1 MSLKF
6 FRKHKKYGH
15 ILLLGAL
22 FAMVTFGAL
31 TGLRELMERRQ
42 RAAVAGTPV
51 YDLPTMGVKVT
62 REEDQDI
69 RLNLR
74 GMARFQMQLAQLFQ
88 QPELRSLLAS
98 PQMQPL
104 FRYQSVLPMRFI
116 EAGGIAETTLS
127 EEALHE
133 IYATAILMK
142 EAEKA
147 GIRVTEE
154 MAEAHYGEWMTC
166 GLPPQ
171 YLNAW
176 LHEAFFEQTSPPT
189 SFFRQR
195 VLSAI
200 RQEMTLSLYLQ
211 SLRHAGR
218 AFSEDVDDFFR
229 QVAENAEIDKVS
241 LEFRRYLDG
250 VAEPTEEQ
258 LVAHFKQYKDELADE
273 TENGF
278 GCKIPNR
285 VRFEY
290 LKVKADVF
298 RAEAVVTDKEIEDY
312 YNLNKDMEF
321 VVTPE
326 EPKTPA
332 AAPEPSATDAP
343 SPTPTAPKAGSD
355 NPDAAPSAAED
366 EKANDGGGVG
376 LPATLAQAVPG
387 QTATA
392 TESDPADAVGQTP
405 ASTPVPAVPS
415 PAPATDAQTP
425 ATPAKTYR
433 PLAEVREEIRTRL
446 QNQKGA
452 DAARARAEEILSQ
465 LLQRPMLGLENLADD
480 KYVVHY
486 PAGDFLAQ
494 DQIRQV
500 TTGIGTAAK
509 MPSGKQWQRPIFF
522 GDLVFSIDPFDPKP
536 QIFLGRPDGVLID
549 GTKNAYLFVVREIQ
563 PAHVPASLNDVRDV
577 VVRNVKKEAAFKLA
591 ETEAA
596 EILAAAQQ
604 KGLEAA
610 VAEKG
615 LKLDPPPYGG
625 DRHRVR
631 RPSPRYDDPQGKAV
645 FKVVDAGQSL
655 GTVGDPQLDRVTVF
669 QVKDVTRIQQS
680 EYVERLPMF
689 TVGTIQQQRQKALAA
704 LVDPERLM
712 ARSGFVTLE
721 PEGEEDAQQPSGD
734 AQQ

>member
-31 TGLRELMERRQ
+31 TYLPELMNQRRM
-42 RAAVAGTPV
+42 AAYARTPV
-51 YDLPTMGVKVT
+51 YDLPAMGMKVT
-62 REEDQDI
+62 REEDQNI

-74 GMARFQMQLAQLFQ
+74 GMAQFQRGLFELFQ

-104 FRYQSVLPMRFI
+104 FRYQSVMPMRFI
-116 EAGGIAETTLS
+116 QAGGIDEAKLS
-127 EEALHE
+127 EQALHE

-147 GIRVTEE
+147 GIHVTEE
-154 MAEAHYGEWMTC
+154 MAEAHYGEWLTC
-166 GLPPQ
+166 MPSV
-171 YLNAW
+171 YLNQL
-176 LHEAFFEQTSPPT
+176 LHKAFFGQAGLGDVPT
-189 SFFRQR
+189 NFFRAR
-195 VLSAI
+195 ILSAI
-200 RQEMTLSLYLQ
+200 RQEMTLCLYLT
-211 SLRHAGR
+211 SLGHGGR
-218 AFSEDVDDFFR
+218 AFSEDVDDFLR
-229 QVAENAEIDKVS
+229 QVVESAEIDKVS

-258 LVAHFKQYKDELADE
+258 LVAHFEQYKDKLADE

-321 VVTPE
+321 VVASE
-326 EPKTPA
+326 QPKTPA
-332 AAPEPSATDAP
+332 TTPEKPATDAS
-343 SPTPTAPKAGSD
+343 SPTPTAPKAASD
-355 NPDAAPSAAED
+355 NPDASSPAAED
-366 EKANDGGGVG
+366 EKADDGAAGR
-376 LPATLAQAVPG
+376 TS
-387 QTATA
+387 
-392 TESDPADAVGQTP
+392 ESA
-405 ASTPVPAVPS
+405 ASS
-415 PAPATDAQTP
+415 PAPAPDAQPP
-425 ATPAKTYR
+425 ATPAKTYK
-433 PLAEVREEIRTRL
+433 PLADVREEIRTRL

-452 DAARARAEEILSQ
+452 DAAKKRAEEILSQ

-480 KYVVHY
+480 KYVVYY
-486 PAGDFLAQ
+486 PTGDFLSQ
-494 DQIRQV
+494 DQIRQAA
-500 TTGIGTAAK
+500 TGIGTAAK
-509 MPSGKQWQRPIFF
+509 MPSGSQWQRPIFF
-522 GDLVFSIDPFDPKP
+522 GDLAFSIDPFDPKP
-536 QIFLGRPDGVLID
+536 QIFLGRPEGVLID
-549 GTKNAYLFVVREIQ
+549 GTKNAYIFVVREVQ

-591 ETEAA
+591 EIEAA
-596 EILAAAQQ
+596 EILAAARQ

-610 VAEKG
+610 AAEKG
-615 LKLDPPPYGG
+615 LKLDPPPFGG

-645 FKVVDAGQSL
+645 FKAVDAGESL
-655 GTVGDPQLDRVTVF
+655 GIVGDPQFDRVTVF
-669 QVKDVTRIQQS
+669 QIKDVTRIQQS

-689 TVGTIQQQRQKALAA
+689 TVGVIPQERQKALMV
-704 LVDPERLM
+704 LTDPERLM
-712 ARSGFVTLE
+712 ARSGFVVLQ
-721 PEGEEDAQQPSGD
+721 PEGEKDARPSGEIE
-734 AQQ
+734 Q